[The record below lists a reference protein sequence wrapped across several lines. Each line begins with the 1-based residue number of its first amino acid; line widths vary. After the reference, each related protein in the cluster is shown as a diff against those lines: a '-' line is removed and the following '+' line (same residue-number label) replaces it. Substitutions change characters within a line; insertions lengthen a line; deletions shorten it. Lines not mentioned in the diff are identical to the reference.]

1 MRSAGGS
8 GASGVG
14 LWLRRLLGVRAGR
27 ARLPGMNPFLT
38 ESPLPYQ
45 LPDFTAI
52 AVEHFA
58 PALEEGM
65 AQQRDEVAAIT
76 AATEPAT
83 FADTVDALERSGAV
97 LRRVTAVLSHLTS
110 ADTNDALREIE
121 ATWKP
126 RLTAHRTAILTDEAL
141 FARIDQLQRT
151 ADELGLTAEQRHLVQ
166 RLHTDFRRA
175 GAGLARDVA
184 ARVAEID
191 TELSELTTR
200 FGNALLDESN
210 ARALHLTEE
219 AELDGLDDAQRAAAR
234 AAAADRGLDGWLL
247 TLVLP
252 TPQPALASLR
262 NREVRRR
269 LHEAAVGRGIPAGGD
284 LAVRIARLR
293 AERARLTGYEHHAA
307 YVAADVT
314 AGSTDTIDAL
324 LDRVIGPAVRM
335 VEADAV
341 ELTALLRDDLGDP
354 EATLEPWDWA
364 YYAERLRT
372 QRHEL
377 DLDALRAYFPLE
389 QVLQEGV
396 FAAATELYGISFTRR
411 DDLVGPHPEAMVFE
425 VHDVDG
431 SGLGLF
437 VGDYFARPSKRGGAW
452 MNNLVDQS
460 HLLGRRPVVCN
471 TMNVPPPAPGEPALL
486 TLGEVKTMFHE
497 FGHALHG
504 LFADSSHPR
513 TSGTSVARD
522 FVEFPS
528 QVNEMWLDDPTVM
541 ARFARHHRTGEPL
554 PAEVVARIRDAATFN
569 QGWLTTEHVAAV
581 CLDQAWHRL
590 TVAEAAAIDDP
601 VAFEAEALAARGLDV
616 RLVPPRYR
624 TGYFNHVFAGGY
636 SAGYYSYLWSEVLDA
651 DTVEWFGEQD
661 RPLRESGDHFRRTLL
676 SRGSSRPEMESY
688 REFRGRDPRPEAMLR
703 SRGLLAT
710 H

>member
-1 MRSAGGS
+1 PRPSGTAWLHPRHDAARRTAPTPARRPRPGRDEQRPRHPVGGPARGRPDCGHRGTDRCPPDRLVAEGRHRDGLPHRWSEGGPSPPPLAPGSRAAGADRLPEQPPSDLRQPHRAGPGPDDWRGRRGRGPPTRSAAGRDASCPEPDTQQVGQPATTPAAARLPRPALVTDRADRTPAVAPHRPDPLADQRHGDLPQLVPQLVLCDGRRAPRAVAHRDRVRRVGVPLVAGRLRDRSLARPRAGGGRLVRDPGDVATTGEPCRSGRGADPTGGGQPAPVSTAATIRHQPCRMRSAGGS

-141 FARIDQLQRT
+141 FARIDQQQRT

-284 LAVRIARLR
+284 LAVRIA
-293 AERARLTGYEHHAA
+293 
-307 YVAADVT
+307 
-314 AGSTDTIDAL
+314 
-324 LDRVIGPAVRM
+324 
-335 VEADAV
+335 
-341 ELTALLRDDLGDP
+341 
-354 EATLEPWDWA
+354 
-364 YYAERLRT
+364 
-372 QRHEL
+372 
-377 DLDALRAYFPLE
+377 
-389 QVLQEGV
+389 
-396 FAAATELYGISFTRR
+396 
-411 DDLVGPHPEAMVFE
+411 
-425 VHDVDG
+425 
-431 SGLGLF
+431 
-437 VGDYFARPSKRGGAW
+437 
-452 MNNLVDQS
+452 
-460 HLLGRRPVVCN
+460 
-471 TMNVPPPAPGEPALL
+471 
-486 TLGEVKTMFHE
+486 
-497 FGHALHG
+497 
-504 LFADSSHPR
+504 
-513 TSGTSVARD
+513 
-522 FVEFPS
+522 
-528 QVNEMWLDDPTVM
+528 
-541 ARFARHHRTGEPL
+541 
-554 PAEVVARIRDAATFN
+554 
-569 QGWLTTEHVAAV
+569 
-581 CLDQAWHRL
+581 
-590 TVAEAAAIDDP
+590 
-601 VAFEAEALAARGLDV
+601 
-616 RLVPPRYR
+616 
-624 TGYFNHVFAGGY
+624 
-636 SAGYYSYLWSEVLDA
+636 
-651 DTVEWFGEQD
+651 
-661 RPLRESGDHFRRTLL
+661 
-676 SRGSSRPEMESY
+676 
-688 REFRGRDPRPEAMLR
+688 
-703 SRGLLAT
+703 
-710 H
+710 